1 MSNTLITV
9 KGSKILVVDDKQ
21 ENLELLTQIL
31 ESEGFEIAFATSGEQ
46 AIQIATIFLPALILL
61 DVMMPGIDGYETCRR
76 LKSLPGLKEIP
87 VIFVTGKADIND
99 VVEAYNVGGVDY
111 VTKPIRH
118 EEIIARVITHL
129 QLQAL
134 ISIRDEL
141 IFTLRSQNIEVEK
154 LSRLKDEKLE
164 KSEQFNHIGELVGE
178 LTHEVATPLGV
189 INTAVS
195 TVVER
200 RKNLINKLEEN
211 QLSKKTL
218 TDFIGISGE
227 IYDIVLL
234 NLGHAIHL
242 VDSFKK
248 IIVGEFSQNKTQFE
262 VGAYLDDIKHI
273 LSPKLKRSNHQLE
286 IECPEI
292 IILCTE
298 SGALSQVLINLINN
312 TLIHAFNDDQH
323 GTIKVTA
330 NENPSSVILTVSD
343 DGKGIE
349 KKKQKNIFDKYFT
362 TRQDDG
368 GSGLGLYIVH
378 KLVNDNLMGEINL
391 KSTINQGSTFTIT
404 LPKENFEELK

>member
-31 ESEGFEIAFATSGEQ
+31 ESEGFDIAFATSGEQ
-46 AIQIATIFLPALILL
+46 AIQIATIFLPELILL

-76 LKSLPGLKEIP
+76 LKSLAVLKEVP

-99 VVEAYNVGGVDY
+99 FVEAYKVGAVDY

-141 IFTLRSQNIEVEK
+141 IATLRNKNIEVET

-189 INTAVS
+189 INTAV
-195 TVVER
+195 TTLVEHR
-200 RKNLINKLEEN
+200 TNLIIKMEDK

-218 TDFIGISGE
+218 TSFIGITGE
-227 IYDIVLL
+227 SFDIVLS
-234 NLGHAIHL
+234 NLRHAIHL
-242 VDSFKK
+242 VNSFKK
-248 IIVGEFSQNKTQFE
+248 IVVGEFSKNKTQFE
-262 VGAYLDDIKHI
+262 MGAYLEDIEHI
-273 LSPKLKRSNHQLE
+273 LLPKLKRSPHQLKTQ
-286 IECPEI
+286 CPET
-292 IILCTE
+292 IILSTE
-298 SGALSQVLINLINN
+298 SGSLSQVLINLINN
-312 TLIHAFNDDQH
+312 ALNHAFDNGQH
-323 GTIKVTA
+323 GTIIINAT
-330 NENPSSVILTVSD
+330 ESLSSIILKVSD
-343 DGKGIE
+343 DGKGINE
-349 KKKQKNIFDKYFT
+349 NHQKSIFDKYFT
-362 TRQDDG
+362 TSQQDG
-368 GSGLGLYIVH
+368 GSGLGLYIVK
-378 KLVNDNLMGEINL
+378 KLVNNNLMGKISLE
-391 KSTINQGSTFTIT
+391 STLNKGSVFTIT
-404 LPKENFEELK
+404 LPKESL